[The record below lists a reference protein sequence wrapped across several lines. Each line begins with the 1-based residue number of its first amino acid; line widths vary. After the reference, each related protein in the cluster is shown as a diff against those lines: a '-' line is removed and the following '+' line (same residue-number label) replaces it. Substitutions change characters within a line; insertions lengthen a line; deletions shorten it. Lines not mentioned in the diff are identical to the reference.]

1 MIEDIITIPLI
12 QLRVK
17 TTDWRDAIKKSGRVL
32 VENGDVTQNYV
43 EEIIRSAEKFG
54 PYFVIAPHV
63 ALAHAPRQAGARK
76 LAMGITTLDPPIV
89 FHNQANDPVRYAFT
103 LSATDADT
111 HLKAMQEFVQLL
123 SMGDFYTT
131 LDRAGSGQEIMAY
144 IKSALAMNKE

>member
-63 ALAHAPRQAGARK
+63 ALAHAPRQSGRK
-76 LAMGITTLDPPIV
+76 EISYG
-89 FHNQANDPVRYAFT
+89 HNHT
-103 LSATDADT
+103 GSA
-111 HLKAMQEFVQLL
+111 HRFPQ
-123 SMGDFYTT
+123 
-131 LDRAGSGQEIMAY
+131 SG
-144 IKSALAMNKE
+144 K